1 MLLEMLQKGKHR
13 FWALIESSGGCYE
26 VGELNDIWKSPP
38 GFVISQIQSH
48 QILAFKRAD
57 GTLCIPRFQFDP
69 TTRHPFPGLK
79 DVLVATESWPVEETA
94 RFLLHRFD
102 PEHHDKRPIDYLR
115 EGQLAAVL
123 DLAHTHLTQR
133 P

>member
-1 MLLEMLQKGKHR
+1 MLPKMLQKGKPR

-26 VGELNDIWKSPP
+26 MGELNEIWKSPP
-38 GFVISQIQSH
+38 GFVISQIRSH
-48 QILAFKRAD
+48 QILALNRED

-69 TTRHPFPGLK
+69 KTSHPFPGLQA
-79 DVLVATESWPVEETA
+79 VLAATESWPIEETT

-115 EGQLAAVL
+115 EGKLSVVL
-123 DLAHTHLTQR
+123 DLADTHLTQR